1 MVHSKTDMVATLA
14 REAGIPKERASA
26 VLDALTEGFATA
38 LASGQAVDIFR
49 LGRLTPFER
58 KARKGLN
65 LRTGEPVAIPPA
77 RTVKFA
83 PAPALKA
90 RLNPE
95 KEAGAGKLEPA
106 PVQKPETPRATGGKP
121 AARDGEGKKQL
132 FTKHGKEK
140 AGEKEAPEYH
150 EPREKMFDT

>member
-1 MVHSKTDMVATLA
+1 MVHSKADMVATLA

-26 VLDALTEGFATA
+26 ALDALTEGFATA

-65 LRTGEPVAIPPA
+65 LRTGEPVEIPPT
-77 RTVKFA
+77 RTAKFA

-90 RLNPE
+90 RLNPT
-95 KEAGAGKLEPA
+95 KETGAGKLEPV
-106 PVQKPETPRATGGKP
+106 PVQKPKEPRATGGKS
-121 AARDGEGKKQL
+121 AAREGEEKKPL
-132 FTKHGKEK
+132 FSKKGKEK
-140 AGEKEAPEYH
+140 VGGKEAPEYY
-150 EPREKMFDT
+150 EPREKMFD